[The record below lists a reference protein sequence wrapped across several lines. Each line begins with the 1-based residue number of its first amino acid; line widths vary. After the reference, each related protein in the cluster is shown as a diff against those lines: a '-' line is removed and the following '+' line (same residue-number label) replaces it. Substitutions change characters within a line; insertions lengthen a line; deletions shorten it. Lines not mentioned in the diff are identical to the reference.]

1 MSPVFIVDSTNT
13 THFSQKLLP
22 LHQERVSVGF
32 VGAIDN
38 KARTESAIIRDVT
51 EKGFPVPDVT
61 RSHSSYSQAPL
72 VSAPY
77 GPLPF
82 PHSDVVP
89 LYPPLLSVHLRFVS
103 RRGSFH
109 DHVIEVGLP
118 HEIGKLLREFL
129 LLFCALS
136 CISSSNHSCIVVA
149 IDPFAGFAPCSWT
162 SS

>member
-61 RSHSSYSQAPL
+61 RSHSS
-72 VSAPY
+72 
-77 GPLPF
+77 
-82 PHSDVVP
+82 
-89 LYPPLLSVHLRFVS
+89 
-103 RRGSFH
+103 
-109 DHVIEVGLP
+109 
-118 HEIGKLLREFL
+118 
-129 LLFCALS
+129 
-136 CISSSNHSCIVVA
+136 
-149 IDPFAGFAPCSWT
+149 
-162 SS
+162 